1 MRTVCHIGHH
11 KTGTTSLQAFLAQ
24 NALSLLKAGILYP
37 WVESQGAAVMM
48 AKAACGADKAEI
60 LPINVREAHNAL
72 AFRMLT
78 DGQKH
83 WRVPPYH
90 KELPHSKQML
100 ISLRNQLEAASPVDV
115 VLCSEVMS
123 HFGKVATD
131 QISRLRQNGLRPAQ
145 EFTLWCTLRRPD
157 EQLISWHG
165 QQVRFGNAPAP
176 LSDPEH
182 GLNLTWL
189 HVDYRGVIAPWLEL
203 IPETQLILRPY
214 AETLQQG
221 GSVND
226 FLKNSGIR
234 FPKALLPAPK
244 MNVSRH
250 PAVVALLREA
260 NRDLPRPLAQ
270 EVAHVVDQLAPG
282 LALPPARDIE
292 VLGAAARARL
302 LAHFRPI
309 HVWLSQTS
317 GRDAFFPDLE
327 EMALCRPMPEAEALR
342 ILLAQLVPGRLGPEA
357 SPETAAYLAALRD
370 APSASRAVSG
380 GAGAP

>member
-24 NALSLLKAGILYP
+24 NALSLLKSGILYP

-72 AFRMLT
+72 AFRMLA
-78 DGQKH
+78 DGQEH

-370 APSASRAVSG
+370 APPASRAVSG

>member
-24 NALSLLKAGILYP
+24 NSLSLLKVGILYP
-37 WVESQGAAVMM
+37 WVETQGAAVMM
-48 AKAACGADKAEI
+48 AKAARGSDKAEI

-72 AFRMLT
+72 AFRMLA
-78 DGQKH
+78 DRREH

-90 KELPHSKQML
+90 KELPHSNQML
-100 ISLRNQLEAASPVDV
+100 IGLRNQLESLSPADV

-123 HFGKVATD
+123 HFGKTAADEIT
-131 QISRLRQNGLRPAQ
+131 RLRQNGLRPAQ

-182 GLNLTWL
+182 GLNLNWL
-189 HVDYRGVIAPWLEL
+189 HVDYRGVVAPWLQL
-203 IPETQLILRPY
+203 IPETQLMLRPY

-226 FLKNSGIR
+226 FLKNSGIG

-250 PAVVALLREA
+250 PAVVTLLREA

-270 EVAHVVDQLAPG
+270 EIAHVVDQLAPD

-292 VLGAAARARL
+292 SLGAAARARL

-342 ILLAQLVPGRLGPEA
+342 ILLDQLVPDRLGPDA
-357 SPETAAYLAALRD
+357 SPDAAAYLAVLRD
-370 APSASRAVSG
+370 APSASMAISG